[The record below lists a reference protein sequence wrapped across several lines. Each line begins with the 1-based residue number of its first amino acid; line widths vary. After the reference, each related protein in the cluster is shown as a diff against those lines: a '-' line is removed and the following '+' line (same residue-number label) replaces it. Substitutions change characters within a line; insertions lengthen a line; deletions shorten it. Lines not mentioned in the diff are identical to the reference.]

1 MAGVELVRT
10 IRELRASVARRRGR
24 GESIG
29 LVPTLGALHEGHIA
43 LVRRAREEAGCVIVT
58 IFVNPTQFAAN
69 EDLSKYPRTE
79 AADLEKLTAAQADM
93 VFMPDPAEIYPP
105 GFATRVSLEGPA
117 AAGLE
122 DRFRPEH
129 FGGVATVVAKLF
141 LQSGADIAVF
151 GEKDYQQLA
160 VVRRMAADL
169 DIPIRVIGLET
180 VRDVDG
186 LALSSRN
193 RYLSPAE
200 RVIAPTLHRTLVA
213 AGDSIA
219 AGSAITTVLTQ
230 SRTTITAAG
239 FALDYLEARDAAN
252 LAPVERQS
260 GAALRLLVAARL
272 GATRLIDNIA
282 VPGTTGRAT

>member
-1 MAGVELVRT
+1 MADIELVRT
-10 IRELRASVARRRGR
+10 VATLRAAVARHRAQGR
-24 GESIG
+24 TIG
-29 LVPTLGALHEGHIA
+29 LVPTMGALHEGHVA
-43 LVRRAREEAGCVIVT
+43 LVERACREADCVIAT

-79 AADLEKLTAAQADM
+79 AADLERLGGASADI
-93 VFMPDPAEIYPP
+93 VFAPAPEEVYPA
-105 GFATRVSLEGPA
+105 GFSTRIVPAGPA

-169 DIPIRVIGLET
+169 DIPIRVLGLPT
-180 VRDVDG
+180 VRAADG

-193 RYLSPAE
+193 RYLDPAQ
-200 RVIAPTLHRTLVA
+200 RQAAPLLYRTLTEA
-213 AGDSIA
+213 AGRIGAREAINPVLDRARAAIA
-219 AGSAITTVLTQ
+219 K
-230 SRTTITAAG
+230 AG
-239 FALDYLEARDAAN
+239 FVLDYLEVRDAVS
-252 LAPVERQS
+252 LAPVESLGGR
-260 GAALRLLVAARL
+260 ALRLLVAARL
-272 GATRLIDNIA
+272 GQTRLIDNVA
-282 VPGTTGRAT
+282 VPAP